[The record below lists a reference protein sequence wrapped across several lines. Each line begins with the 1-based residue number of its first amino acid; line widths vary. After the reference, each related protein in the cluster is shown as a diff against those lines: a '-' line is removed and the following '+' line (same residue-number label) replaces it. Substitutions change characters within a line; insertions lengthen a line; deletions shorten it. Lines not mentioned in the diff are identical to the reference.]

1 MKLRNIFLLISC
13 CFAAFSCSMEDDT
26 IMNDVENN
34 MDSMKE
40 ATTEAYTSINL
51 NFSSEEMET
60 KSKSTITV
68 GGEEAP
74 NGGDPNSTYNEKYIH
89 SFDVFVVDE
98 AGKIIHIISE
108 GGQVSGENTDDIT
121 LKDIRF
127 ITKYKNG
134 RKLTAYAVI
143 NARKSSDDA
152 TNFFSDVKIGGT
164 VNDFLNKE
172 ISEHLAANA
181 LVKVG
186 SKEIVMNENF
196 YHQVSPKDFPLEKD
210 FLLNIPVHH
219 IAARLDFS
227 KFSCT
232 LKDFSVGATVK
243 LVSAEFRNMQT
254 KGYINGEEYSTFSP
268 AEAVALEIGNGITV
282 PEIDSEQ
289 RTYSYNPELRAYS
302 YRSQSLTK
310 DGHEQHVEL
319 FVKFEVNDNGVAK
332 TFEKTYTINRPVS
345 GKNVDHNYV
354 KGGYL
359 YNIEVNWTITPSW
372 ADSSIE
378 FYTRDWEHESL
389 EDVVL

>member
-108 GGQVSGENTDDIT
+108 SGQTSGENTGDIT
-121 LKDIRF
+121 LKNTRF
-127 ITKYKNG
+127 ITKYKKG

-143 NARKSSDDA
+143 NAQKYISTKGKPSEVKKEIFD
-152 TNFFSDVKIGGT
+152 DVKIGGT

-172 ISEHLAANA
+172 ISEHLVANA

-186 SKEIVMNENF
+186 SKEIVMDENF
-196 YHQVSPKDFPLEKD
+196 YHQVSPKDFPLEND
-210 FLLNIPVHH
+210 FVLNIPVHH

-232 LKDFSVGATVK
+232 LNGFSEGATVK
-243 LVSAEFRNMQT
+243 LVSAEFRNMQN

-268 AEAVALEIGNGITV
+268 VDAVALKNEMTV
-282 PEIDSEQ
+282 AAGSI
-289 RTYSYNPELRAYS
+289 NPELRAYT
-302 YRSQSLTK
+302 YRSQGFEK
-310 DGHEQHVEL
+310 HVEL
-319 FVKFEVNDNGVAK
+319 FVKFEVEDNSVTK
-332 TFEKTYTINRPVS
+332 TFEKAYTINPPVS

-354 KGGYL
+354 MGGYL